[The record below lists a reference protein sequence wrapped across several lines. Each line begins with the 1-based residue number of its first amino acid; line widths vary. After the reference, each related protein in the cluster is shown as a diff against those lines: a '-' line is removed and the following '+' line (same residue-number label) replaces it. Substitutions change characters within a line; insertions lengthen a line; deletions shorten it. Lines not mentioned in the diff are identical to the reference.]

1 MQIKMSRHINKLLAT
16 SLGILILLFS
26 TSCTERIDI
35 DTGSTYTRLAVEGYI
50 TPQYDKQWVRLTKSS
65 DYFSNVSPEGVSGA
79 QVIVDDGSS
88 LATFIEDTE
97 NPGMYIAPD
106 GYIGIPNTEYRLDI
120 ELTEIINESKSY
132 TAIEKMPYP
141 GQEVDSIALEYDDFF
156 EVWLVKLYAQEPPTE
171 DYYMFNG
178 YVNGKI
184 VTDSVESKNISDDKL
199 FNGNYT
205 SGAVVMVIREALLK
219 EGDLFTMELSNITK
233 EYADYMIQ
241 LQLEIRPQ
249 DPLFSGPPANVT
261 SNLDYGAVGYFSCY
275 SSVFASTVAK
285 INPK

>member
-1 MQIKMSRHINKLLAT
+1 
-16 SLGILILLFS
+16 
-26 TSCTERIDI
+26 
-35 DTGSTYTRLAVEGYI
+35 
-50 TPQYDKQWVRLTKSS
+50 
-65 DYFSNVSPEGVSGA
+65 
-79 QVIVDDGSS
+79 
-88 LATFIEDTE
+88 
-97 NPGMYIAPD
+97 
-106 GYIGIPNTEYRLDI
+106 
-120 ELTEIINESKSY
+120 
-132 TAIEKMPYP
+132 MPYP

-156 EVWLVKLYAQEPPTE
+156 EIWLVKLYAQEPPTE

-219 EGDLFTMELSNITK
+219 EGDIFTMELSNITK

-249 DPLFSGPPANVT
+249 DPLFSGPPANVI
-261 SNLDYGAVGYFSCY
+261 SNLDNGAVGYFSCY

>member
-1 MQIKMSRHINKLLAT
+1 MSRHINKLLTT

-35 DTGSTYTRLAVEGYI
+35 DTGSTYTRLAVEGYV
-50 TPQYDKQWVRLTKSS
+50 TPQYDKQWVRLTKTS
-65 DYFSNVSPEGVSGA
+65 DYFSNIPPEGVSGA
-79 QVIVDDGSS
+79 QVVVDNGSS
-88 LATFIEDTE
+88 LTTFIEDAS

-106 GYIGIPNTEYRLDI
+106 GYFGVPNTEYRSDI
-120 ELTEIINESKSY
+120 ELTESINESKSY
-132 TAIEKMPYP
+132 TAMEKMPYP

-156 EVWLVKLYAQEPPTE
+156 EIWLVKLYAQEPPTE

-219 EGDLFTMELSNITK
+219 EGDIFTMELSNITK

-249 DPLFSGPPANVT
+249 DPLFSGPPANVI
-261 SNLDYGAVGYFSCY
+261 SNLDNGAVGYFSCY